1 MSDPEMVEALLAR
14 VPGAGREFI
23 ACHDTFLR
31 KTVLRASPAAAS
43 LIDDLTH
50 DVYVHLW
57 GNDFRVLRQWQ
68 REHPLRAYLGTVTT
82 RLVWDRLGRLQPAWE
97 QVDEDPFS
105 LVGAGAEPRDLAPT
119 PEEEV
124 VANDLLYVVRDA
136 LGRLDPSHCRVLE
149 LRFVRDLS
157 YREIGAALG
166 VTSNN
171 AGVRINRALARLKA
185 ALPDLAELA
194 NCLPMSRPAAMV
206 VRNAA
211 ATPS

>member
-1 MSDPEMVEALLAR
+1 MNDPAMVEALLAR
-14 VPGAGREFI
+14 VTGAGRAFI

-43 LIDDLTH
+43 LVDDLTH

-68 REHPLRAYLGTVTT
+68 REHPLRAYLGTITT
-82 RLVWDRLGRLQPAWE
+82 RLVWDRLNRLQPAWE

-105 LVGAGAEPRDLAPT
+105 VAGAGAEPCDSAPT

-124 VANDLLYVVRDA
+124 AANEIMCVVRDA
-136 LGRLDPSHCRVLE
+136 LGRLDASHCRVLE

-157 YREIGAALG
+157 YREIGATLG
-166 VTSNN
+166 ITSNN
-171 AGVRINRALARLKA
+171 AGVRINRALVRLKA
-185 ALPDLAELA
+185 ALPHLAEVA
-194 NCLPMSRPAAMV
+194 NCLAISGLGARV
-206 VRNAA
+206 
-211 ATPS
+211 